1 MIRTA
6 MRDGLQSLQSFS
18 GDDILA
24 ALGLAKRRTN
34 VDVLL
39 PSVALFA
46 AGAIVGAAAAVLLTP
61 KTGPAMRRELTDGA
75 RDLSQRLGS
84 TAQAVQEYVAGTGNR
99 GGSNTTHTSS
109 AAGTT

>member
-24 ALGLAKRRTN
+24 ALGLEKRRTN

-84 TAQAVQEYVAGTGNR
+84 TAQAVQEYVGGSR

-109 AAGTT
+109 AAGAT

>member
-6 MRDGLQSLQSFS
+6 MRDGLQSLQSIS

-24 ALGLAKRRTN
+24 ALGLEKRRN
-34 VDVLL
+34 NYDVLL

-61 KTGPAMRRELTDGA
+61 KTGPALRRELTDGA
-75 RDLSQRLGS
+75 RDLSQRLGT
-84 TAQAVQEYVAGTGNR
+84 TAQAVQEYVAGNR
-99 GGSNTTHTSS
+99 IGGTTTSSHTSS
-109 AAGTT
+109 AAGAT